1 MRSYEF
7 VSEKAVSKKQQ
18 QFFGIVRAMQK
29 GDMKKGGEAGEV
41 AKDMKVSDVKDFA
54 KTKHKG
60 LPTKKKS
67 EGYANDQR
75 EKTQRQLAAHEKAM
89 VKSAKKSINKYENFD
104 DDEEVEYYNE
114 INPVVI
120 KAWKSV
126 YPDVPLKAIDNEDM
140 YMQYT
145 TADEYELHG
154 GNGKD
159 FYLSLG
165 VQYIGYEE
173 PPMGYV
179 NVSDA
184 YAGNYKGV
192 IAKII
197 AALFEW
203 LEKQHPN
210 MKVRELGIHMNRNAE
225 AWDAIAQKVGAQI
238 EKRGY
243 YENFADRMKKK
254 TQDQLAAHDKA
265 MIKSARKSIEKY
277 EKNKN
282 KNEEA
287 AGVGIVTKQNATA
300 DVPVGGEYMNVKKL
314 FPKNK
319 KKKTKEDNVQE
330 LVVKQQRPKIDVIY
344 NIADRKDNSP
354 FPLSYKDTGGASS
367 GGMVYITPEN
377 AKKFVQ
383 FYERRA
389 KDEQQLMLQALKS
402 VSGLKNLF
410 TNIGLE
416 IAKIETKKEENYER
430 EDLPQI
436 KNKHLEHI
444 RHTVETVEIGDIVP
458 VQNEFIF
465 ENFKKQVD
473 KISEGSYAPIIVDCN
488 NKIINGH
495 HRYAALQMLGE
506 TNVKVAKLFLTVN
519 AVVENF
525 ADGKK
530 KGKSRPGRVKKSG
543 ASCNGS
549 VTSLRKKAKN
559 AGGEKGRMYHWCANM
574 KSGRKKG

>member
-67 EGYANDQR
+67 EGYADDQR

-89 VKSAKKSINKYENFD
+89 VKSAK
-104 DDEEVEYYNE
+104 
-114 INPVVI
+114 
-120 KAWKSV
+120 
-126 YPDVPLKAIDNEDM
+126 
-140 YMQYT
+140 
-145 TADEYELHG
+145 
-154 GNGKD
+154 
-159 FYLSLG
+159 
-165 VQYIGYEE
+165 
-173 PPMGYV
+173 
-179 NVSDA
+179 
-184 YAGNYKGV
+184 
-192 IAKII
+192 
-197 AALFEW
+197 
-203 LEKQHPN
+203 
-210 MKVRELGIHMNRNAE
+210 
-225 AWDAIAQKVGAQI
+225 
-238 EKRGY
+238 
-243 YENFADRMKKK
+243 
-254 TQDQLAAHDKA
+254 
-265 MIKSARKSIEKY
+265 KSIEKY

-330 LVVKQQRPKIDVIY
+330 LVVKQQRPKIDVIN
-344 NIADRKDNSP
+344 NIAMRKDNNP

-367 GGMVYITPEN
+367 GGMVYITPDN
-377 AKKFVQ
+377 AKKFIQ
-383 FYERRA
+383 FYDRRA
-389 KDEQQLMLQALKS
+389 EDEQQLMLQALKS

-410 TNIGLE
+410 NNLGLE
-416 IAKIETKKEENYER
+416 VAKIEATKEENYER

-436 KNKHLEHI
+436 KTKHLEHI
-444 RHTVETVEIGDIVP
+444 RHTLETIEIGDIIP
-458 VQNEFIF
+458 VQNEFVF

-506 TNVKVAKLFLTVN
+506 TNVNVAKLFLTVN

-530 KGKSRPGRVKKSG
+530 KGKSRPGRVKRSG
-543 ASCNGS
+543 ASCSGS

-574 KSGRKKG
+574 KSGRKKGK

>member
-1 MRSYEF
+1 MRSFEF

-60 LPTKKKS
+60 LPAKKKS
-67 EGYANDQR
+67 EGYADDQR
-75 EKTQRQLAAHEKAM
+75 EKT
-89 VKSAKKSINKYENFD
+89 
-104 DDEEVEYYNE
+104 
-114 INPVVI
+114 
-120 KAWKSV
+120 
-126 YPDVPLKAIDNEDM
+126 
-140 YMQYT
+140 
-145 TADEYELHG
+145 
-154 GNGKD
+154 
-159 FYLSLG
+159 
-165 VQYIGYEE
+165 
-173 PPMGYV
+173 
-179 NVSDA
+179 
-184 YAGNYKGV
+184 
-192 IAKII
+192 
-197 AALFEW
+197 
-203 LEKQHPN
+203 
-210 MKVRELGIHMNRNAE
+210 
-225 AWDAIAQKVGAQI
+225 
-238 EKRGY
+238 KR
-243 YENFADRMKKK
+243 
-254 TQDQLAAHDKA
+254 QLAAHDKA
-265 MIKSARKSIEKY
+265 MIKSAKKSIEKY

-330 LVVKQQRPKIDVIY
+330 FAWAAPALGTLRTSMQIAKWLWSNKWALTFFVGAWKTIDWVGDALNWVEKFLDHPVVKSLTKYGLPAVGVAVALYGGAKLYRELKGIKDERELEKMLRSFEPDQQEVDETEKELLAIINDEEKKEDNVQELVVKQQRPKIDVIN
-344 NIADRKDNSP
+344 NISMRKDNNP

-377 AKKFVQ
+377 AKKFIQ
-383 FYERRA
+383 FYDRRA
-389 KDEQQLMLQALKS
+389 EDEQQLMLQALKS

-410 TNIGLE
+410 NNLGLE
-416 IAKIETKKEENYER
+416 VAKIEATKEEQYTR
-430 EDLPQI
+430 EQLPQI
-436 KNKHLEHI
+436 KNKHLDKI
-444 RHTVETVEIGDIVP
+444 RHTVETIEIGDIIP
-458 VQNEFIF
+458 VQEQFIF
-465 ENFKKQVD
+465 ENFKKQID
-473 KISEGSYAPIIVDCN
+473 SLTEGNYKPIIVDCN

-506 TNVKVAKLFLTVN
+506 TDVKVAKLFLTVN

-549 VTSLRKKAKN
+549 VSELRKKAKN

-574 KSGRKKG
+574 KSGRKKGK

>member
-1 MRSYEF
+1 MRSFEF

-60 LPTKKKS
+60 LPAKKKS
-67 EGYANDQR
+67 EGYADDQR
-75 EKTQRQLAAHEKAM
+75 EKT
-89 VKSAKKSINKYENFD
+89 
-104 DDEEVEYYNE
+104 
-114 INPVVI
+114 
-120 KAWKSV
+120 
-126 YPDVPLKAIDNEDM
+126 
-140 YMQYT
+140 
-145 TADEYELHG
+145 
-154 GNGKD
+154 
-159 FYLSLG
+159 
-165 VQYIGYEE
+165 
-173 PPMGYV
+173 
-179 NVSDA
+179 
-184 YAGNYKGV
+184 
-192 IAKII
+192 
-197 AALFEW
+197 
-203 LEKQHPN
+203 
-210 MKVRELGIHMNRNAE
+210 
-225 AWDAIAQKVGAQI
+225 
-238 EKRGY
+238 KR
-243 YENFADRMKKK
+243 
-254 TQDQLAAHDKA
+254 QLAAHDKA
-265 MIKSARKSIEKY
+265 MIKSAKKSIEKY

-330 LVVKQQRPKIDVIY
+330 LVVKQQRPKIDVIN
-344 NIADRKDNSP
+344 NIATRKDNNP

-377 AKKFVQ
+377 AKKFIQ
-383 FYERRA
+383 FYDRRA
-389 KDEQQLMLQALKS
+389 EDEQQLMLQALKS

-410 TNIGLE
+410 NNLGLE
-416 IAKIETKKEENYER
+416 VAKIETSKEEQYTR
-430 EDLPQI
+430 EELPQI
-436 KNKHLEHI
+436 RNKHLEHI
-444 RHTVETVEIGDIVP
+444 RHTVETIEIGDLIP
-458 VQNEFIF
+458 VQEQFIF
-465 ENFKKQVD
+465 ENFKKQID
-473 KISEGSYAPIIVDCN
+473 SLTEGNYKPIIVDCN

-506 TNVKVAKLFLTVN
+506 TNIKVAKLFLTVN

-549 VTSLRKKAKN
+549 VSELRKKAKN

-574 KSGRKKG
+574 KSGRKKGK

>member
-1 MRSYEF
+1 MRSFEF

-67 EGYANDQR
+67 EGYADDQR
-75 EKTQRQLAAHEKAM
+75 EKT
-89 VKSAKKSINKYENFD
+89 
-104 DDEEVEYYNE
+104 
-114 INPVVI
+114 
-120 KAWKSV
+120 
-126 YPDVPLKAIDNEDM
+126 
-140 YMQYT
+140 
-145 TADEYELHG
+145 
-154 GNGKD
+154 
-159 FYLSLG
+159 
-165 VQYIGYEE
+165 
-173 PPMGYV
+173 
-179 NVSDA
+179 
-184 YAGNYKGV
+184 
-192 IAKII
+192 
-197 AALFEW
+197 
-203 LEKQHPN
+203 
-210 MKVRELGIHMNRNAE
+210 
-225 AWDAIAQKVGAQI
+225 
-238 EKRGY
+238 KR
-243 YENFADRMKKK
+243 
-254 TQDQLAAHDKA
+254 QLAAHDKA
-265 MIKSARKSIEKY
+265 MIKSAKKSIEKY

-330 LVVKQQRPKIDVIY
+330 LVVKQQRPKIDVIN
-344 NIADRKDNSP
+344 NIAMRKDNNP

-377 AKKFVQ
+377 AKKFIQ
-383 FYERRA
+383 FYDRRA
-389 KDEQQLMLQALKS
+389 EDEQQLMLQALKS

-410 TNIGLE
+410 NNLGLE
-416 IAKIETKKEENYER
+416 VAKIEATKEEQYTR
-430 EDLPQI
+430 EQLPQI
-436 KNKHLEHI
+436 KNKHLDKI
-444 RHTVETVEIGDIVP
+444 RHTVETIEIGDIIP
-458 VQNEFIF
+458 VQEQFIF
-465 ENFKKQVD
+465 ENFKKQID
-473 KISEGSYAPIIVDCN
+473 SLTEGNYKPIIVDCN

-506 TNVKVAKLFLTVN
+506 TDVKVAKLFLTVN

-549 VTSLRKKAKN
+549 VSELRKKAKN

-574 KSGRKKG
+574 KSGRKKGK

>member
-1 MRSYEF
+1 MRSFEF

-60 LPTKKKS
+60 LPTKKTS
-67 EGYANDQR
+67 
-75 EKTQRQLAAHEKAM
+75 
-89 VKSAKKSINKYENFD
+89 
-104 DDEEVEYYNE
+104 
-114 INPVVI
+114 
-120 KAWKSV
+120 
-126 YPDVPLKAIDNEDM
+126 
-140 YMQYT
+140 
-145 TADEYELHG
+145 
-154 GNGKD
+154 
-159 FYLSLG
+159 
-165 VQYIGYEE
+165 
-173 PPMGYV
+173 
-179 NVSDA
+179 
-184 YAGNYKGV
+184 
-192 IAKII
+192 
-197 AALFEW
+197 
-203 LEKQHPN
+203 
-210 MKVRELGIHMNRNAE
+210 
-225 AWDAIAQKVGAQI
+225 
-238 EKRGY
+238 
-243 YENFADRMKKK
+243 
-254 TQDQLAAHDKA
+254 
-265 MIKSARKSIEKY
+265 
-277 EKNKN
+277 
-282 KNEEA
+282 EEA

-330 LVVKQQRPKIDVIY
+330 LVVKQQRPKIDVIN
-344 NIADRKDNSP
+344 NIAMRKDNNP

-377 AKKFVQ
+377 AKKFIQ
-383 FYERRA
+383 FYDRRA
-389 KDEQQLMLQALKS
+389 EDEQQLMLQALKS

-416 IAKIETKKEENYER
+416 VAKIETSKEEQYTR
-430 EDLPQI
+430 EELPQI
-436 KNKHLEHI
+436 KNKHLDKI
-444 RHTVETVEIGDIVP
+444 RHTVETIEIGDLIP
-458 VQNEFIF
+458 VQEQFIF
-465 ENFKKQVD
+465 ENFKK
-473 KISEGSYAPIIVDCN
+473 KIDSLIEGNYKPIIVDCN

-506 TNVKVAKLFLTVN
+506 TDVKVAKLFLTVN

-549 VTSLRKKAKN
+549 VSELRKKAKN

-574 KSGRKKG
+574 KSGRKKGK

>member
-7 VSEKAVSKKQQ
+7 ISEKAVSKKQQ

-29 GDMKKGGEAGEV
+29 GDMKKGGEAGDV

-67 EGYANDQR
+67 EGYADDQR

-89 VKSAKKSINKYENFD
+89 IKSAK
-104 DDEEVEYYNE
+104 
-114 INPVVI
+114 
-120 KAWKSV
+120 
-126 YPDVPLKAIDNEDM
+126 
-140 YMQYT
+140 
-145 TADEYELHG
+145 
-154 GNGKD
+154 
-159 FYLSLG
+159 
-165 VQYIGYEE
+165 
-173 PPMGYV
+173 
-179 NVSDA
+179 
-184 YAGNYKGV
+184 
-192 IAKII
+192 
-197 AALFEW
+197 
-203 LEKQHPN
+203 
-210 MKVRELGIHMNRNAE
+210 
-225 AWDAIAQKVGAQI
+225 
-238 EKRGY
+238 
-243 YENFADRMKKK
+243 
-254 TQDQLAAHDKA
+254 
-265 MIKSARKSIEKY
+265 KSIEKY

-287 AGVGIVTKQNATA
+287 AGVGIVTKQNATV
-300 DVPVGGEYMNVKKL
+300 DVPVGGEYQNVKKL
-314 FPKNK
+314 FPKK

-330 LVVKQQRPKIDVIY
+330 LVVKQQRPKIDVIN
-344 NIADRKDNSP
+344 NIAMRKDNNP

-377 AKKFVQ
+377 AKKFIQ
-383 FYERRA
+383 FYDRRA
-389 KDEQQLMLQALKS
+389 EDEQQLMLQALKS

-416 IAKIETKKEENYER
+416 VAKIETSKEEQYTR
-430 EDLPQI
+430 EELPQI
-436 KNKHLEHI
+436 KNKHLDKI
-444 RHTVETVEIGDIVP
+444 RHTVETIEIGDLIP
-458 VQNEFIF
+458 VQEQFIF
-465 ENFKKQVD
+465 ENFKK
-473 KISEGSYAPIIVDCN
+473 KIDSLIEGNYKPIIVDCN

-506 TNVKVAKLFLTVN
+506 TDVKVAKLFLTVN

-549 VTSLRKKAKN
+549 VSELRKKAKN

-574 KSGRKKG
+574 KSGRKKGK

>member
-1 MRSYEF
+1 MRSFEF

-60 LPTKKKS
+60 LPAKKKS
-67 EGYANDQR
+67 EGYADDQR
-75 EKTQRQLAAHEKAM
+75 EKT
-89 VKSAKKSINKYENFD
+89 
-104 DDEEVEYYNE
+104 
-114 INPVVI
+114 
-120 KAWKSV
+120 
-126 YPDVPLKAIDNEDM
+126 
-140 YMQYT
+140 
-145 TADEYELHG
+145 
-154 GNGKD
+154 
-159 FYLSLG
+159 
-165 VQYIGYEE
+165 
-173 PPMGYV
+173 
-179 NVSDA
+179 
-184 YAGNYKGV
+184 
-192 IAKII
+192 
-197 AALFEW
+197 
-203 LEKQHPN
+203 
-210 MKVRELGIHMNRNAE
+210 
-225 AWDAIAQKVGAQI
+225 
-238 EKRGY
+238 KR
-243 YENFADRMKKK
+243 
-254 TQDQLAAHDKA
+254 QLAAHDKA
-265 MIKSARKSIEKY
+265 MIKSAKKSIEKY

-330 LVVKQQRPKIDVIY
+330 LVVKQQRPKIDVIN
-344 NIADRKDNSP
+344 NIAMRKDNNP
-354 FPLSYKDTGGASS
+354 FPLSYKVTGGASS

-377 AKKFVQ
+377 AKKFIQ
-383 FYERRA
+383 FYDRRA
-389 KDEQQLMLQALKS
+389 EDEQQLMLQALKS

-410 TNIGLE
+410 NNLGLE
-416 IAKIETKKEENYER
+416 VAKIEATKEEQYTR
-430 EDLPQI
+430 EQLPQI
-436 KNKHLEHI
+436 KNKHLDKI
-444 RHTVETVEIGDIVP
+444 RHTVETIEIGDIIP
-458 VQNEFIF
+458 VQEQFIF
-465 ENFKKQVD
+465 ENFKKQID
-473 KISEGSYAPIIVDCN
+473 SLTEGNYKPIIVDCN

-506 TNVKVAKLFLTVN
+506 TNIKVAKLFLTVN

-549 VTSLRKKAKN
+549 VSELRKKAKN

-574 KSGRKKG
+574 KSGRKKGK

>member
-145 TADEYELHG
+145 TADEYEHHG

-179 NVSDA
+179 NVGDA

-197 AALFEW
+197 ASLFEW
-203 LEKQHPN
+203 LEQRHPN
-210 MKVRELGIHMNRNAE
+210 MGVKELGIHMNRNAE
-225 AWDAIAQKVGAQI
+225 AWDAIAKKVGAQI

>member
-1 MRSYEF
+1 MRSFEF

-67 EGYANDQR
+67 EGYADDQR

-89 VKSAKKSINKYENFD
+89 IKSAKKS
-104 DDEEVEYYNE
+104 V
-114 INPVVI
+114 
-120 KAWKSV
+120 
-126 YPDVPLKAIDNEDM
+126 
-140 YMQYT
+140 
-145 TADEYELHG
+145 
-154 GNGKD
+154 
-159 FYLSLG
+159 
-165 VQYIGYEE
+165 
-173 PPMGYV
+173 
-179 NVSDA
+179 
-184 YAGNYKGV
+184 
-192 IAKII
+192 
-197 AALFEW
+197 
-203 LEKQHPN
+203 
-210 MKVRELGIHMNRNAE
+210 
-225 AWDAIAQKVGAQI
+225 
-238 EKRGY
+238 
-243 YENFADRMKKK
+243 
-254 TQDQLAAHDKA
+254 
-265 MIKSARKSIEKY
+265 EKY
-277 EKNKN
+277 EKNKNKKEVNEERVDEIIPAMAARAALGIAGRAMIAKGAANAITSEPSDSVNASTNPKKKKKLFPKKN

-330 LVVKQQRPKIDVIY
+330 LVVKQQRPKIDVIN
-344 NIADRKDNSP
+344 NIAMRKDNNP

-377 AKKFVQ
+377 AKKFIQ
-383 FYERRA
+383 FYDRRA
-389 KDEQQLMLQALKS
+389 EDEQQLMLQALKS

-410 TNIGLE
+410 NNLGLE
-416 IAKIETKKEENYER
+416 VAKIEATKEEQYTR
-430 EDLPQI
+430 EQLPQI
-436 KNKHLEHI
+436 KNKHLDKI
-444 RHTVETVEIGDIVP
+444 RHTVETIEIGDIIP
-458 VQNEFIF
+458 VQEQFIF
-465 ENFKKQVD
+465 ENFKKQID
-473 KISEGSYAPIIVDCN
+473 SLTEGNYKPIIVDCN

-506 TNVKVAKLFLTVN
+506 TDVKVAKLFLTVN

-549 VTSLRKKAKN
+549 VSELRKKAKN

-574 KSGRKKG
+574 KSGRKKGK

>member
-1 MRSYEF
+1 MRSFEF

-60 LPTKKKS
+60 LPTKKTS
-67 EGYANDQR
+67 
-75 EKTQRQLAAHEKAM
+75 
-89 VKSAKKSINKYENFD
+89 
-104 DDEEVEYYNE
+104 
-114 INPVVI
+114 
-120 KAWKSV
+120 
-126 YPDVPLKAIDNEDM
+126 
-140 YMQYT
+140 
-145 TADEYELHG
+145 
-154 GNGKD
+154 
-159 FYLSLG
+159 
-165 VQYIGYEE
+165 
-173 PPMGYV
+173 
-179 NVSDA
+179 
-184 YAGNYKGV
+184 
-192 IAKII
+192 
-197 AALFEW
+197 
-203 LEKQHPN
+203 
-210 MKVRELGIHMNRNAE
+210 
-225 AWDAIAQKVGAQI
+225 
-238 EKRGY
+238 
-243 YENFADRMKKK
+243 
-254 TQDQLAAHDKA
+254 
-265 MIKSARKSIEKY
+265 
-277 EKNKN
+277 
-282 KNEEA
+282 EEA

-319 KKKTKEDNVQE
+319 KKKTKEDSVQEYAWVGPALGTVRTSLQIAKWFWSNKWALAFLGVAWKTIGWVDAAVKWFEKFINHPVTKALTKYGLPAVGIAVALYGGAKLYRELKGIKDERELEKMLRNFEPDQKEIDETEKELLAIVNDEKKEDNVQE
-330 LVVKQQRPKIDVIY
+330 LVVKQQRPKIDVIN
-344 NIADRKDNSP
+344 NIAMRKDNNP

-377 AKKFVQ
+377 AKKFIQ
-383 FYERRA
+383 FYDRRA
-389 KDEQQLMLQALKS
+389 EDEQQLMLQALKS

-410 TNIGLE
+410 NNLGLE
-416 IAKIETKKEENYER
+416 VAKIEATKEENYER

-444 RHTVETVEIGDIVP
+444 RHTVETVEIGDIIP
-458 VQNEFIF
+458 VQNEFVL

-506 TNVKVAKLFLTVN
+506 TNVNVAKLFLTVN

-574 KSGRKKG
+574 KSGRKKGK

>member
-1 MRSYEF
+1 MRSFEF

-67 EGYANDQR
+67 EGYADDQR

-89 VKSAKKSINKYENFD
+89 IKSAK
-104 DDEEVEYYNE
+104 
-114 INPVVI
+114 
-120 KAWKSV
+120 
-126 YPDVPLKAIDNEDM
+126 
-140 YMQYT
+140 
-145 TADEYELHG
+145 
-154 GNGKD
+154 
-159 FYLSLG
+159 
-165 VQYIGYEE
+165 
-173 PPMGYV
+173 
-179 NVSDA
+179 
-184 YAGNYKGV
+184 
-192 IAKII
+192 
-197 AALFEW
+197 
-203 LEKQHPN
+203 
-210 MKVRELGIHMNRNAE
+210 
-225 AWDAIAQKVGAQI
+225 
-238 EKRGY
+238 
-243 YENFADRMKKK
+243 
-254 TQDQLAAHDKA
+254 
-265 MIKSARKSIEKY
+265 KSIEKY

-287 AGVGIVTKQNATA
+287 AGVGIVTKQNATV
-300 DVPVGGEYMNVKKL
+300 DVPVGGEYQNVKKL
-314 FPKNK
+314 FPKK

-330 LVVKQQRPKIDVIY
+330 LVVKQQRPKIDVIN
-344 NIADRKDNSP
+344 NIAMRKDNNP

-377 AKKFVQ
+377 AKKFIQ
-383 FYERRA
+383 FYDRRA
-389 KDEQQLMLQALKS
+389 EDEQQLMLQALKS

-416 IAKIETKKEENYER
+416 VAKIETSKEEQYTR
-430 EDLPQI
+430 EELPQI
-436 KNKHLEHI
+436 KNKHLDII
-444 RHTVETVEIGDIVP
+444 RHTVETIEIGDLIP
-458 VQNEFIF
+458 VQEQFIF
-465 ENFKKQVD
+465 ENFKK
-473 KISEGSYAPIIVDCN
+473 KIDSLIEGNYKPIIVDCN

-506 TNVKVAKLFLTVN
+506 TDVKVAKLFLTVN

-549 VTSLRKKAKN
+549 VSELRKKAKN

-574 KSGRKKG
+574 KSGRKKGK

>member
-1 MRSYEF
+1 MRSFEF

-60 LPTKKKS
+60 LPAKKKS
-67 EGYANDQR
+67 EGYADDQR
-75 EKTQRQLAAHEKAM
+75 EKT
-89 VKSAKKSINKYENFD
+89 
-104 DDEEVEYYNE
+104 
-114 INPVVI
+114 
-120 KAWKSV
+120 
-126 YPDVPLKAIDNEDM
+126 
-140 YMQYT
+140 
-145 TADEYELHG
+145 
-154 GNGKD
+154 
-159 FYLSLG
+159 
-165 VQYIGYEE
+165 
-173 PPMGYV
+173 
-179 NVSDA
+179 
-184 YAGNYKGV
+184 
-192 IAKII
+192 
-197 AALFEW
+197 
-203 LEKQHPN
+203 
-210 MKVRELGIHMNRNAE
+210 
-225 AWDAIAQKVGAQI
+225 
-238 EKRGY
+238 KR
-243 YENFADRMKKK
+243 
-254 TQDQLAAHDKA
+254 QLAAHDKA
-265 MIKSARKSIEKY
+265 MIKSAKKSIEKY

-330 LVVKQQRPKIDVIY
+330 LVVKQQRPKIDVIN
-344 NIADRKDNSP
+344 NIAMRKDNNP

-367 GGMVYITPEN
+367 GGMVYITPED
-377 AKKFVQ
+377 AKKFIQ
-383 FYERRA
+383 FYDRRA
-389 KDEQQLMLQALKS
+389 EDEQQLMLQALKS

-410 TNIGLE
+410 NNLGLE
-416 IAKIETKKEENYER
+416 VAKIEATKEEQYTR
-430 EDLPQI
+430 EQLPQI
-436 KNKHLEHI
+436 KNKHLDKI
-444 RHTVETVEIGDIVP
+444 RHTVETIEIGDIIP
-458 VQNEFIF
+458 VQEQFIF
-465 ENFKKQVD
+465 ENFKKQID
-473 KISEGSYAPIIVDCN
+473 SLTEGNYKPIIVDCN

-506 TNVKVAKLFLTVN
+506 TDVKVAKLFLTVN

-549 VTSLRKKAKN
+549 VSELRKKAKN

-574 KSGRKKG
+574 KSGRKKGK